1 MREPVGDHESERMLG
16 ARPDGRPVSA
26 RTVVLM
32 PLKVDG
38 KRSFFRGREVFGG
51 AMVVGVVV
59 VCGWFGFVV
68 VGGSA
73 LEERVVK
80 WKLWE
85 ACEPIGVCESKGL
98 ELELRLL

>member
-1 MREPVGDHESERMLG
+1 MLG

-51 AMVVGVVV
+51 AMVVGCCFVGCVWV
-59 VCGWFGFVV
+59 GFVV

-73 LEERVVK
+73 LEERVVN

-85 ACEPIGVCESKGL
+85 ACEPIGVCEEQGTGA
-98 ELELRLL
+98 